1 MRETR
6 NKSMKQTKRDLCT
19 IVPLPSDGVKNVP
32 KALALL
38 AGQALLNRSFIGINS
53 LIPRVFALPENKT
66 PARAKF
72 SKRLVMAA
80 CIVASITLLG
90 ACTPTV
96 KVATD
101 EPITIN
107 LNVNI
112 QHEIRVKV
120 DKELDD
126 VLSEDSGLF

>member
-1 MRETR
+1 MRT
-6 NKSMKQTKRDLCT
+6 L
-19 IVPLPSDGVKNVP
+19 IVV
-32 KALALL
+32 AT
-38 AGQALLNRSFIGINS
+38 
-53 LIPRVFALPENKT
+53 LI
-66 PARAKF
+66 
-72 SKRLVMAA
+72 
-80 CIVASITLLG
+80 LLG

-112 QHEIRVKV
+112 KHEILVKV

-126 VLSEDSGLF
+126 LFEEEGDLF

>member
-1 MRETR
+1 
-6 NKSMKQTKRDLCT
+6 MK
-19 IVPLPSDGVKNVP
+19 
-32 KALALL
+32 
-38 AGQALLNRSFIGINS
+38 
-53 LIPRVFALPENKT
+53 LI
-66 PARAKF
+66 
-72 SKRLVMAA
+72 KRLLMVA
-80 CIVASITLLG
+80 CIAASITLLG

-126 VLSEDSGLF
+126 VLSEDGGLF

>member
-1 MRETR
+1 MRTL
-6 NKSMKQTKRDLCT
+6 TVAA
-19 IVPLPSDGVKNVP
+19 I
-32 KALALL
+32 
-38 AGQALLNRSFIGINS
+38 
-53 LIPRVFALPENKT
+53 LI
-66 PARAKF
+66 
-72 SKRLVMAA
+72 
-80 CIVASITLLG
+80 LLG

-112 QHEIRVKV
+112 KHEILVKV

-126 VLSEDSGLF
+126 LFEEEGDLF